1 MASTVAFNVS
11 REKTNK
17 DSMAALSKMYKKTL
31 ASNKVFLMKKLFNL
45 KMAGSESVVGHLNKF
60 NALTSQLEYVE
71 INFKDEIRALILLS
85 SMPEA
90 WDGIVMAVSNS
101 CGIVT
106 LKFDDV
112 LGVLISEEALRK
124 SSGSVKTSVSVLSVD
139 RRGRSRNRD
148 KKKNRRSKSK
158 SGKSTSKSRS
168 AGCWRCGEMGHIQ
181 KDCKQKDGEGK
192 GKEKDSTYITESDRS
207 NALILLS

>member
-1 MASTVAFNVS
+1 MFVASTVAFNVS

-17 DSMAALSKMYKKTL
+17 DSMVALSKMYKKTL

-124 SSGSVKTSVSVLSVD
+124 SSGSAETSVSILSVD
-139 RRGRSRNRD
+139 RV
-148 KKKNRRSKSK
+148 
-158 SGKSTSKSRS
+158 
-168 AGCWRCGEMGHIQ
+168 WE
-181 KDCKQKDGEGK
+181 
-192 GKEKDSTYITESDRS
+192 
-207 NALILLS
+207 